1 MHNTF
6 LGSGKL
12 ELEVVGIKTVEVGT
26 YPIEYVAT
34 ILAAVVAG
42 ITQNVELY
50 VEEFFKL
57 ETLAR
62 LLHLYGIL
70 GIMNTTHGCIAR
82 HKMKATCDEIG

>member
-42 ITQNVELY
+42 ITQNVD
-50 VEEFFKL
+50 
-57 ETLAR
+57 
-62 LLHLYGIL
+62 
-70 GIMNTTHGCIAR
+70 MPS
-82 HKMKATCDEIG
+82 